1 LCADPRLAAPPAP
14 ASSLAAPSR
23 RAFVAG
29 AAATAL
35 LALSRGG
42 AARGRLPVGGRIAL
56 RLPWPVGTIDP
67 HRIDDIPGALF
78 GDALFD
84 GLYTQIEG
92 GAVAPAIAEGDPEPD
107 GDGLRVRIR
116 SGLTT
121 AQGRPIDARDVVGSL
136 SRARASGAQA
146 WLAEVPP
153 PSRVDRLA
161 VRFAMRDAAKLT
173 RALAS
178 PIAAIVPL
186 AFSPDR
192 PDGTGPFRAERRPDA
207 WALVRNPRAAR
218 GPSLLDEIVVR
229 AAPDL
234 AASLRSFESGADDLG
249 WLGSGLH
256 EPRAGA
262 KPFDH
267 GVVAWAVL
275 RTGREAGAWDE
286 PGVPQRVCDGIAPS
300 RLSYLV
306 LGPAWAAEREESWG
320 GPPADVIVREDAP
333 WLIELGRAVAATL
346 TRPGHEL
353 TVRPLPPTEFAQRR
367 SARAFALA
375 IDVARPLAPG
385 PLGQLAGLAT
395 ADSAAS
401 AMDIVKHPPRLAETP
416 ARSLTRTM
424 RIGVLG
430 EIRMQGARV
439 AELAVPPSPSAG
451 WDLGLA
457 TRAPRKPT

>member
-1 LCADPRLAAPPAP
+1 MSADAP
-14 ASSLAAPSR
+14 PSR
-23 RAFVAG
+23 RGGEPRLTRRALVAG
-29 AAATAL
+29 AGAAFATFA
-35 LALSRGG
+35 ARPA

-56 RLPWPVGTIDP
+56 RVPWPVGAIDP
-67 HRIDDIPGALF
+67 HRIDDVPAALF

-84 GLYTQIEG
+84 ALYAQIES
-92 GAVAPAIAEGDPEPD
+92 GAIAPALAEGDPEPD

-116 SGLTT
+116 GGVTT
-121 AQGRPIDARDVVGSL
+121 AQGRPIDARDVVASL
-136 SRARASGAQA
+136 SRARAAGGQA

-153 PSRVDRLA
+153 PGRVDRLA

-186 AFSPDR
+186 AFAPDR
-192 PDGTGPFRAERRPDA
+192 PDGTGPFRAERRADA
-207 WALVRNPRAAR
+207 WVLARNPRAAR

-275 RTGREAGAWDE
+275 RAGREAGAWDQ

-306 LGPAWAAEREESWG
+306 LGPAWSADREEGWS

-333 WLIELGRAVAATL
+333 WLIELARAVAATL

-353 TVRPLPPTEFAQRR
+353 SVRPLTPTDFAQRR
-367 SARAFALA
+367 SSRAFALA
-375 IDVARPLAPG
+375 IDAARSLAPS

-395 ADSAAS
+395 ADNAA
-401 AMDIVKHPPRLAETP
+401 AATDVVKHPPRLAEAP
-416 ARSLTRTM
+416 ARTLTRTM
-424 RIGVLG
+424 RVGVLG
-430 EIRMQGARV
+430 EIRMQGARI
-439 AELAVPPSPSAG
+439 ADLAVPPSPSAG

-457 TRAPRKPT
+457 TRARRTP